1 MRLDLCVVVLLMF
14 LFIACHDD
22 DSVGCIFDCLEK
34 DEISNSSSSVSSSSS
49 KEYEKKSSSSC
60 NDEKESSSS
69 VKSSS
74 SKKINSEIRS
84 SSSVVYSSSYIEV
97 VDEDVGEGFVK
108 IGNQIWMDH
117 NLNDKHS
124 VDFLIAYCYGDNL
137 NLCKEYGMLIDWIGA
152 SDYNQFYNKSEI
164 TVIDVVEPHQGRCP
178 DGTHLPSKG
187 ELEELISY
195 LKNYPSEGNKITN
208 ILGGVSNDRGDYS
221 GVDSVLVL
229 WSSTHDGIFNILEY
243 HSNAWALRYTKTS
256 GFTLES
262 IDKNT
267 YGSVRCIKN
276 ESSSSDSQ
284 VSSSSA
290 GHPVLT
296 HAEGCDD
303 YTRENWDYLN
313 PNVEYG
319 CIKDERDGRFYKTVM
334 IKDRV
339 WLAENLRY
347 VPKKAS
353 YCYTS
358 IGDECDMYGRYYSGY
373 ALREGQN
380 VCPEGFHLPT
390 EQDVDLLRSIPITDL
405 LSAKVWS
412 ASAEISYEPEN
423 STGFSI
429 LPGGMRTGTNS
440 TVPENEFIGVGFSA
454 SLWADIP
461 YNGLSGHGEMS
472 FFNRTDCPEIDVFG
486 RIDNWA
492 SNVRCIND

>member
-1 MRLDLCVVVLLMF
+1 MRLHLGVVVLLMF

-22 DSVGCIFDCLEK
+22 DSVGCDFDCLEK
-34 DEISNSSSSVSSSSS
+34 DEIYNTSSSVSSSSS
-49 KEYEKKSSSSC
+49 KENEKYSSSSC

-84 SSSVVYSSSYIEV
+84 SSSVVYSSSYVKV

-117 NLNDKHS
+117 NLNDENS
-124 VDFLIAYCYGDNL
+124 LDALVALCYGNDPNS
-137 NLCKEYGMLIDWIGA
+137 CQEFGKLINWVSA
-152 SDYNQFYNKSEI
+152 SNYNQFYNDSEI

-195 LKNYPSEGNKITN
+195 LRNHPSEGNKITN
-208 ILGGVSNDRGDYS
+208 LLGDVSNNREDSS
-221 GVDSVLVL
+221 GVDSVLIL
-229 WSSTHDGIFNILEY
+229 WSSTHDGICYIQEE

-262 IDKNT
+262 INRYT

-284 VSSSSA
+284 VSSSSVR
-290 GHPVLT
+290 HPVLT

-319 CIKDERDGRFYKTVM
+319 CIKDERDGRFYKTVI

-358 IGDECDMYGRYYSGY
+358 IDDECDMYGRYYSGY
-373 ALREGQN
+373 ALREEQE

-390 EQDVDLLRSIPITDL
+390 EQEVDLLRTIPITDL

-412 ASAEISYEPEN
+412 VSTRITYEPEN

-429 LPGGMRTGTNS
+429 LPGGLRTGTNS
-440 TVPENEFIGVGFSA
+440 ELPANEFTGVEFTA
-454 SLWADIP
+454 SLWTAIP

-472 FFNRTDCPEIDVFG
+472 FYNRTDSPEIYVYG
-486 RIDNWA
+486 RVDNWA
-492 SNVRCIND
+492 MPVRCIDD